1 VFGIWHFA
9 VIQVQGDEQASRKN
23 TMKPAY
29 RCISLFFITLL
40 LTACASNTAL
50 ETATLQP
57 LITTPSPV
65 PATSTIEAT
74 NTALPTSTSIPLP
87 TIPSTPVQPVT
98 GLPQGTDGYPWW
110 NDTVFY
116 EIFVR
121 SFYDSDGDGIGDFNG
136 ITSKLDYLNDGD
148 PNTTTDLGITGLW
161 LMPIHPSP
169 SYHGYDVTD
178 YYDVNPEY
186 GTLDDFKSLVDEAHQ
201 RGIRIT
207 IDLVLNH
214 TSSKHPWFE
223 QAQDTTS
230 PYRQWY
236 VWSATPLGGQ
246 YWHYGSGQEYYY
258 ARFGVG
264 LPDLNYANPEV
275 VKEMKNV
282 TRFWLQDM
290 GVDGFR
296 LDAAKH
302 IFEDGDVTENVPKTH
317 AWLFDLRVFY
327 KGINP
332 QAMLVAEI
340 LSNSDIVNTYL
351 EGGELDTAFDFDL
364 ASNIV
369 SSAGIRDADS
379 FSDVLTHELTVFQPT
394 QLATFLTNH
403 DQNRTMSVL
412 NDDVDAAKNAAFL
425 LLTSP
430 GVPFLYYGE
439 EIGMLGEKPDE
450 DIRKPLQWSDEANAG
465 FTAGT
470 PWHALASDYTTKN
483 IASQTTGANSL
494 LSLYRALIQLRNNH
508 AALRVGDF
516 YAIDTGN
523 RAVFASLRASREQTV
538 LVLTNLSAEP
548 VTDYALNLEQGPL
561 TGEYVVVPILY
572 DGEFASPKITDQGGF
587 ENYQPLPE
595 IPAYGRFILQLQPK

>member
-1 VFGIWHFA
+1 
-9 VIQVQGDEQASRKN
+9 
-23 TMKPAY
+23 MKPAY
-29 RCISLFFITLL
+29 RYASLFLIVLL
-40 LTACASNTAL
+40 LAACAPPSAL
-50 ETATLQP
+50 ETATPQP
-57 LITTPSPV
+57 ITSTPSPL
-65 PATSTIEAT
+65 PPTSTIEPT
-74 NTALPTSTSIPLP
+74 STALPTPIPLP
-87 TIPSTPVQPVT
+87 TIQSTPIQPVT

-136 ITSKLDYLNDGD
+136 LTSKLDYLNDGD
-148 PNTTTDLGITGLW
+148 PNTTTDLGVTGLW

-186 GTLDDFKSLVDEAHQ
+186 GTLEDFKQLVDKAHQ

-214 TSSKHPWFE
+214 TSSTHPWFQ

-236 VWSATPLGGQ
+236 LWSATPPSAQ

-264 LPDLNYANPEV
+264 LPDLNYANPKV

-282 TRFWLQDM
+282 TRFWLQEI

-302 IFEDGDVTENVPKTH
+302 IFEDRDVTENTPETH

-327 KGINP
+327 KGIKP
-332 QAMLVAEI
+332 QAMIVAEI
-340 LSNSDIVNTYL
+340 LSNSDIVKTYL
-351 EGGELDTAFDFDL
+351 AGGELDMAFDFDL
-364 ASNIV
+364 AKNIV
-369 SSAGIRDADS
+369 SSAGLRDADS
-379 FSDVLTHELTVFQPT
+379 FSDVLRHELTVFQPT

-403 DQNRTMSVL
+403 DQDRAMSVL

-430 GVPFLYYGE
+430 GVPYLYYGE
-439 EIGMLGEKPDE
+439 EIGMLGKKPDE
-450 DIRKPLQWSDEANAG
+450 DIRKPLQWTSDANGG
-465 FTAGT
+465 FTSGT
-470 PWHALASDYTTKN
+470 PWHVLNSDYTTKN
-483 IASQTTGANSL
+483 IAAQSTDLGSL
-494 LSLYRALIQLRNNH
+494 LSVYRALIQLRNNH

-516 YAIDTGN
+516 YSVDTGD
-523 RAVFASLRASREQTV
+523 RAVFASLRASREETI
-538 LVLTNLSAEP
+538 LVLTNLSSEP

-561 TGEYVVVPILY
+561 SGEYVTVPILY
-572 DGEFASPKITDQGGF
+572 DGEFASPAVTEQGGF

-595 IPAYGRFILQLQPK
+595 LPPYGRFILQLQKP